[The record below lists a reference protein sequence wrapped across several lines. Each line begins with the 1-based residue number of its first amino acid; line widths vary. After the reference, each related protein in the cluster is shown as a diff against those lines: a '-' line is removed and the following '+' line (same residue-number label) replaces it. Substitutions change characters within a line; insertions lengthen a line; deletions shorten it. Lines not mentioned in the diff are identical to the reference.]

1 MLAYASLIQYIET
14 QASLLLHDYAMFVTP
29 ATKKSFK
36 TDTIT
41 SYIDGKFI
49 EKPKHPDRQK

>member
-1 MLAYASLIQYIET
+1 MLAYALLLQYIET
-14 QASLLLHDYAMFVTP
+14 QASLLLHDYTMFVIA

-36 TDTIT
+36 TDIIT

-49 EKPKHPDRQK
+49 EKPKHPDHQK